1 MSLISFFYEDLGL
14 SCLWGKMNLRA
25 ETSADTGVPCDF
37 KWAQRFAKDEDERN
51 REWTT
56 SEMTLSAYIALHGQ
70 CKPMQ
75 FTTLQGVVRHSIDAE
90 DGTSALFSIELED
103 LLMDS
108 KAKGEIF
115 QIDQSRLKIRGYKN
129 KHTMIESFL
138 AYYNCKADIETRP
151 HDGAI
156 GLPSL
161 AEWKELFENC
171 IWEWGVLIGLNGF
184 KITGPNGHHIF
195 LPALGHENDKI
206 KYGFNTIG
214 EYWVNDFTT
223 IKFTKNEK
231 YFDVG
236 DFSSKYSRFVYRD
249 FVANKES
256 IAKSIEKK
264 QTELGDKSMEEI
276 TFVSTQHQ
284 RYESEIPVMGIQ
296 NCIRII
302 SVVKNTDGCK
312 GYMLNS
318 GEGYIVRIYN
328 NDTGRPNMSDKPM
341 RLIRKTTKIAELRGF
356 PIKAMS
362 PFGWQEVDNSCYGIT
377 IHYQNGQ
384 VVECNFYMYDRD
396 VRIKY
401 MGAF

>member
-161 AEWKELFENC
+161 AEWKELFEKC

-195 LPALGHENDKI
+195 LPALGHD
-206 KYGFNTIG
+206 
-214 EYWVNDFTT
+214 
-223 IKFTKNEK
+223 
-231 YFDVG
+231 
-236 DFSSKYSRFVYRD
+236 
-249 FVANKES
+249 
-256 IAKSIEKK
+256 
-264 QTELGDKSMEEI
+264 
-276 TFVSTQHQ
+276 
-284 RYESEIPVMGIQ
+284 MG
-296 NCIRII
+296 
-302 SVVKNTDGCK
+302 
-312 GYMLNS
+312 
-318 GEGYIVRIYN
+318 
-328 NDTGRPNMSDKPM
+328 
-341 RLIRKTTKIAELRGF
+341 LIRLVNIG
-356 PIKAMS
+356 
-362 PFGWQEVDNSCYGIT
+362 
-377 IHYQNGQ
+377 
-384 VVECNFYMYDRD
+384 
-396 VRIKY
+396 
-401 MGAF
+401 

>member
-1 MSLISFFYEDLGL
+1 M
-14 SCLWGKMNLRA
+14 
-25 ETSADTGVPCDF
+25 
-37 KWAQRFAKDEDERN
+37 ER
-51 REWTT
+51 
-56 SEMTLSAYIALHGQ
+56 
-70 CKPMQ
+70 
-75 FTTLQGVVRHSIDAE
+75 
-90 DGTSALFSIELED
+90 
-103 LLMDS
+103 
-108 KAKGEIF
+108 
-115 QIDQSRLKIRGYKN
+115 
-129 KHTMIESFL
+129 
-138 AYYNCKADIETRP
+138 
-151 HDGAI
+151 
-156 GLPSL
+156 
-161 AEWKELFENC
+161 
-171 IWEWGVLIGLNGF
+171 VLIGLNGF

-264 QTELGDKSMEEI
+264 QTELSDKSMEEI

-312 GYMLNS
+312 GYMLNP